1 MKQKSS
7 EFTPAM
13 KQKIGKFTYVMKQIC
28 IFVTVNKQITICLNE
43 GYRISCMS
51 GQRKIIESL

>member
-13 KQKIGKFTYVMKQIC
+13 KQKIGKFTSAMKQIC

-51 GQRKIIESL
+51 GQKIIESL

>member
-13 KQKIGKFTYVMKQIC
+13 KQKIGKFTYAMKQIC
-28 IFVTVNKQITICLNE
+28 IFVTGSYEKSVIYWK
-43 GYRISCMS
+43 
-51 GQRKIIESL
+51 